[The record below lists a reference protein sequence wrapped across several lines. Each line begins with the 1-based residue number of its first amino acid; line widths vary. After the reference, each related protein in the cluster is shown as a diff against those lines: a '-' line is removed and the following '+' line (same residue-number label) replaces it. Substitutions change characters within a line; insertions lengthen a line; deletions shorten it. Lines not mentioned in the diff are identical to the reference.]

1 MVGRHRRNMVWRS
14 LAVILVVGLIVPAA
28 SGVAAATKANRV
40 PQQLVGCWKRHV
52 GRLPVGTPPGVWQIE
67 ISKAGRLDAYTPG
80 TRCGPAAGDFTA
92 SVSAVAKRLTIGPV
106 PVCATK
112 GAYGWK
118 VSGTSLTLRAL
129 ADKACPARL
138 GLFVGIW
145 KKT

>member
-1 MVGRHRRNMVWRS
+1 VGRQRRKIAWWS
-14 LAVILVVGLIVPAA
+14 LAVVLVVGLIVPARG
-28 SGVAAATKANRV
+28 GVAAATKASRV

-52 GRLPVGTPPGVWQIE
+52 GALPVGTPPGFWQIE

-92 SVSAVAKRLTIGPV
+92 SVSAVAKRLTIGSV
-106 PVCATK
+106 PVCATR
-112 GAYGWK
+112 GVYSWK
-118 VSGTSLTLRAL
+118 VSGNSLTLRAL
-129 ADKACPARL
+129 ADRACSARV